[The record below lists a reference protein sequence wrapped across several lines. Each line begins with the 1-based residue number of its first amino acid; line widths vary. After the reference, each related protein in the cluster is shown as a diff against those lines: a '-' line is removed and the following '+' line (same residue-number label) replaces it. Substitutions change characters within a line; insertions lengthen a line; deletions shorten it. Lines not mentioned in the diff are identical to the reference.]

1 MNPTDKRPLQVDREH
16 VSVTIYTQNLR
27 LTGEIYVPLKGRI
40 SDYLNK
46 TLHAADTFIPI
57 TNATCYDLEGKV
69 LHHTDY
75 MALNKNQ
82 IQLMMT
88 QEDEG

>member
-1 MNPTDKRPLQVDREH
+1 MNPSDKRPLQVDREH
-16 VSVTIYTQNLR
+16 IYVNIYTQTMR
-27 LTGEIYVPLKGRI
+27 ISGVISVPLKGRM

-46 TLHAADTFIPI
+46 TLHAADTFIPV

-82 IQLMMT
+82 MQLIMPH
-88 QEDEG
+88 EDEG

>member
-1 MNPTDKRPLQVDREH
+1 MNSGDKRPLQVDRDQKY
-16 VSVTIYTQNLR
+16 VTIYTKTLR
-27 LTGEIYVPLKGRI
+27 LTGEISVPLKGRM

-46 TLHAADTFIPI
+46 TLHTTDTFIPI
-57 TNATCYDLEGKV
+57 TNATCYDLKGNV

-82 IQLMMT
+82 IQLIIPNG
-88 QEDEG
+88 DEG